1 MRASNPNVEA
11 VINLSPKDRADLS
24 AAGLSRVYEHMIEG
38 QCGIVSVFMGN
49 YTRETNMKR
58 TKHLKSL
65 LRALYPEVGFITI
78 QGSCQEK
85 ASDIPS
91 NEVSFLSIR
100 SKTIALI

>member
-1 MRASNPNVEA
+1 
-11 VINLSPKDRADLS
+11 
-24 AAGLSRVYEHMIEG
+24 
-38 QCGIVSVFMGN
+38 
-49 YTRETNMKR
+49 MKR

-65 LRALYPEVGFITI
+65 LRALYHEVRFITI

-85 ASDIPS
+85 ARDIPS

>member
-1 MRASNPNVEA
+1 MST
-11 VINLSPKDRADLS
+11 S
-24 AAGLSRVYEHMIEG
+24 GLPRLYEHMTEG

-78 QGSCQEK
+78 QGSYQEK

>member
-1 MRASNPNVEA
+1 
-11 VINLSPKDRADLS
+11 
-24 AAGLSRVYEHMIEG
+24 
-38 QCGIVSVFMGN
+38 
-49 YTRETNMKR
+49 MKR
-58 TKHLKSL
+58 TQQLKVM

-85 ASDIPS
+85 ARDIPS

>member
-1 MRASNPNVEA
+1 M
-11 VINLSPKDRADLS
+11 S

-65 LRALYPEVGFITI
+65 LRALYHEVGFITI

>member
-1 MRASNPNVEA
+1 M
-11 VINLSPKDRADLS
+11 S
-24 AAGLSRVYEHMIEG
+24 AAGLSRVYEHMIGG
-38 QCGIVSVFMGN
+38 QCGIVSAFRGS

-78 QGSCQEK
+78 QGSYQGSYQEK
-85 ASDIPS
+85 ASNIPS

>member
-1 MRASNPNVEA
+1 
-11 VINLSPKDRADLS
+11 
-24 AAGLSRVYEHMIEG
+24 
-38 QCGIVSVFMGN
+38 
-49 YTRETNMKR
+49 MKR

-91 NEVSFLSIR
+91 NEVFLSIC

>member
-1 MRASNPNVEA
+1 
-11 VINLSPKDRADLS
+11 
-24 AAGLSRVYEHMIEG
+24 
-38 QCGIVSVFMGN
+38 
-49 YTRETNMKR
+49 MKR

-78 QGSCQEK
+78 VGSYQQD

>member
-1 MRASNPNVEA
+1 
-11 VINLSPKDRADLS
+11 
-24 AAGLSRVYEHMIEG
+24 
-38 QCGIVSVFMGN
+38 
-49 YTRETNMKR
+49 MKR

-65 LRALYPEVGFITI
+65 LRALYPEVGFTTI

-91 NEVSFLSIR
+91 NEISFLSIR

>member
-1 MRASNPNVEA
+1 M
-11 VINLSPKDRADLS
+11 S
-24 AAGLSRVYEHMIEG
+24 AAGLSRVYEHMIGG
-38 QCGIVSVFMGN
+38 QCGIVSAFRGS

>member
-1 MRASNPNVEA
+1 M
-11 VINLSPKDRADLS
+11 S
-24 AAGLSRVYEHMIEG
+24 AAGLSRLYEHMTEG
-38 QCGIVSVFMGN
+38 QCGTISAFRGS

-65 LRALYPEVGFITI
+65 LKALYPEVGFITI

>member
-1 MRASNPNVEA
+1 MRASSPNIEA
-11 VINLSPKDRADLS
+11 VINLSPKERADLS
-24 AAGLSRVYEHMIEG
+24 AAGLSRLYKHMAEG
-38 QCGIVSVFMGN
+38 QCGTISAFRGS

-58 TKHLKSL
+58 TKQLKAM
-65 LRALYPEVGFITI
+65 LRALYPKVGFITI
-78 QGSCQEK
+78 VGSCQEK

>member
-1 MRASNPNVEA
+1 M
-11 VINLSPKDRADLS
+11 S
-24 AAGLSRVYEHMIEG
+24 ALGLSRVYEHMIGG
-38 QCGIVSVFMGN
+38 QCGAVLACRDD
-49 YTRETNMKR
+49 YDLETNMKR
-58 TKHLKSL
+58 TQQLKAM